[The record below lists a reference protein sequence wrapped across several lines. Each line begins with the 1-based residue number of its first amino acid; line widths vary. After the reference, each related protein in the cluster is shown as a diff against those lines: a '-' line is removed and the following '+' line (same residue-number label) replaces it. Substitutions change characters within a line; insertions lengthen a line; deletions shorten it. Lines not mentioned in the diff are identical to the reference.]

1 MCWAS
6 GAKGLRKVSKA
17 DFNLAFA
24 IDLGHHSGDIFMA
37 EIEKEAEDLVGP
49 VTEHEVHKSIEL
61 RGGEVYLH
69 RVFSQMGLL

>member
-37 EIEKEAEDLVGP
+37 EIEKEAGP
-49 VTEHEVHKSIEL
+49 VTSEHEVHKSIKL